1 MSEKLRLYSKAAK
14 SSLENAEQW
23 LKDAKLLM
31 KHGSF
36 GHASALLRFAV
47 EESVKA
53 LACWSA
59 SEKTL
64 PMEKETIR
72 DVFRFHAAKN
82 EIFLGFLSGV
92 MLKTEGL
99 SGERVMEAISELS
112 EEEISNALE
121 ELRKMVTSTEKMR
134 QKAIYVNLKGEEVV
148 TPLEIGEEESKNI
161 LWVAK
166 FFLEA
171 VRYLVE
177 ELPEVEKTRL
187 RELFSERSEE
197 D

>member
-23 LKDAKLLM
+23 LEDAKLLLE
-31 KHGSF
+31 HGSF

-53 LACWSA
+53 LVCWSA

-64 PMEKETIR
+64 PMGEEITR
-72 DVFRFHAAKN
+72 DVFRFHTVKN

-92 MLKTEGL
+92 MLRAGGL
-99 SGERVMEAISELS
+99 SGKRVMEAISELS
-112 EEEISNALE
+112 QEEISNALE
-121 ELRKMVTSTEKMR
+121 ELGKMVTSTEKMR
-134 QKAIYVNLKGEEVV
+134 QRAIYVNLKGKEVV
-148 TPLEIGEEESKNI
+148 TPLDIEEEPKNI
-161 LWVAK
+161 LVSAK

-171 VRYLVE
+171 VRYLAE

-187 RELFSERSEE
+187 RELFSRKPGEA
-197 D
+197 

>member
-1 MSEKLRLYSKAAK
+1 MSEKLKLYSQATR

-36 GHASALLRFAV
+36 GHSCALLRFAV
-47 EESVKA
+47 EEGVKA
-53 LACWSA
+53 LVCWSA

-64 PMEKETIR
+64 PMEKETIK
-72 DVFRFHAAKN
+72 DVFRFHAVKN
-82 EIFLGFLSGV
+82 EIFLGFLTGV
-92 MLKTEGL
+92 MLRAGGL

-112 EEEISNALE
+112 QNQISNALE
-121 ELRKMVTSTEKMR
+121 GLRKMVTSTEKMR

-148 TPLEIGEEESKNI
+148 TPLEIAEEESKNI
-161 LWVAK
+161 LWGAK

-171 VRYLVE
+171 VRYLAE
-177 ELPEVEKTRL
+177 ELPEAEKTRL
-187 RELFSERSEE
+187 RELFSEKSEE